1 MSHLIS
7 VLVLLLAII
16 TLTSAAR
23 NINPKYE
30 SARSNGFI
38 SYQPPTTDTQKLV
51 GLNHRRRRH
60 LAPPPPPKKPPPIHV
75 PGTPQRQPHQHPI
88 RPPPK
93 M

>member
-1 MSHLIS
+1 MSYLIS
-7 VLVLLLAII
+7 MLVLLLAII
-16 TLTSAAR
+16 TLTTVAG

-51 GLNHRRRRH
+51 GLDYRRRRH
-60 LAPPPPPKKPPPIHV
+60 APPPPPQYRPRINY
-75 PGTPQRQPHQHPI
+75 PGTPHQQPHRHQL